1 MSTPAS
7 LDTAALNLMLGELRL
22 PTIKALWP
30 QFTAQADCEGW
41 PTARLLA
48 ALTEH
53 EIADRA
59 RRRFQRRLGEARLPS
74 GKTLDSFDF
83 TVVPLLSK
91 AHVVA
96 LCAGDRW
103 LDEGANLLL
112 IGPPGTGKTHLSAAI
127 GLALIEHGYRV
138 LFARTTDLAQRL
150 QAARR
155 ELALEAAIS
164 KLDKF
169 HLLVLDD
176 FSYVNKDQA
185 ETSVLFEL
193 ISARYEHRSM
203 LITANQPF
211 GDWQSIFPD
220 PAMTVAAIDRLVHR
234 ATIFELN
241 VESYRRRTAID
252 NKRKQQRSAAAD
264 AATADQTA
272 AAPPEP
278 VT

>member
-1 MSTPAS
+1 MSTPAAI
-7 LDTAALNLMLGELRL
+7 DTAALNLMLSELRL

-30 QFTAQADCEGW
+30 QFTAQADREGW
-41 PTARLLA
+41 PAARLLT

-83 TVVPLLSK
+83 SVVPTLSK
-91 AHVVA
+91 AHVMA

-103 LDEGANLLL
+103 LDEGSNLLL

-138 LFARTTDLAQRL
+138 LFTRTTDLTQRL
-150 QAARR
+150 QMARR
-155 ELALEAAIS
+155 DLALESAIA
-164 KLDKF
+164 KPDKY
-169 HLLVLDD
+169 HLPILDD
-176 FSYVNKDQA
+176 FAYATKDQA

-193 ISARYEHRSM
+193 ISARYEQRSM
-203 LITANQPF
+203 LVTANQPF
-211 GDWQSIFPD
+211 GQWEDIFPD
-220 PAMTVAAIDRLVHR
+220 RAMTLAAIDRLVHR

-241 VESYRRRTAID
+241 VDSYRRRTAIE
-252 NKRKQQRSAAAD
+252 NKRKRRRPPDAQNAAAD
-264 AATADQTA
+264 QAGASPQDT
-272 AAPPEP
+272 
-278 VT
+278 